1 MGIILVNKK
10 FYLLDPK
17 GVELKKNS
25 IDFRY
30 NIQTTLSSSIHNL
43 RKTER
48 KVYNKGNVAVAQFI
62 FNDFI
67 QTLYSHS
74 QIDYP
79 TDPYLHYAKEDNLF
93 ASSCAILRKDKIFT
107 TLELSSKDSLLPYD
121 RCVDTEAKLLEQI
134 RFLADTFKPA
144 EGIVN
149 LFTELYPCTSCKN
162 VIDQFEKRYNGN
174 ITLNVFY
181 EK

>member
-1 MGIILVNKK
+1 MGIILVNKI

-30 NIQTTLSSSIHNL
+30 NIQTTLSSIHNL

-174 ITLNVFY
+174 ITLNVFH